1 MNKQTTE
8 STRTSQIIRLGPRR
22 VYVQSS
28 GNSNSTLPPVMLLSG
43 TLVSSRSWRRLTPLI
58 RDRRIVAVDLVGVG
72 QTSRAR
78 APRDLALSA
87 QAGLL
92 EQLFDA
98 LHLEKVDMVGA
109 SYGGC
114 VALVFGGLHPG
125 RVRSVAAIEPPLLA
139 TGHDWIRQ
147 VRPGLEWLRV
157 GRLAFW
163 SMVKSGLLA
172 RRWTNKLLGRR
183 LPTAP
188 DQKRHSVFTCFY
200 DPYARIGNWRALLFA
215 PIDDPTRALT
225 AIRAPILC
233 IEGSESPLRP
243 QMDRVRELLTRLHP
257 SLCWN
262 SITLAQHDAEI
273 QLPALVA
280 DALTAFWRNLP

>member
-1 MNKQTTE
+1 
-8 STRTSQIIRLGPRR
+8 
-22 VYVQSS
+22 
-28 GNSNSTLPPVMLLSG
+28 MLLSG

-58 RDRRIVAVDLVGVG
+58 QDRRILSVDLIGVG
-72 QTSRAR
+72 QASWAR
-78 APRDLALSA
+78 APRDLGLAA

-92 EQLFDA
+92 AQLFEA
-98 LHLEKVDMVGA
+98 LKVEQVDLVGA
-109 SYGGC
+109 SYGGG
-114 VALVFGGLHPG
+114 VALIFSGLHPE

-139 TGHDWIRQ
+139 TGHEWIRQ
-147 VRPGLEWLRV
+147 VRPGLEWIRA

-163 SMVKSGLLA
+163 GLVKTGFLA
-172 RRWTNKLLGRR
+172 RRWTHKLLGRR

-188 DQKRHSVFTCFY
+188 DQKRRSVFRCYY

-225 AIRAPILC
+225 GIRAPTLG

-243 QMDRVRELLTRLHP
+243 QMDRVRDLLTRLHP
-257 SLCWN
+257 ATRWN

-273 QLPALVA
+273 QLPGLVA
-280 DALTAFWRNLP
+280 DALTGFWRDLT

>member
-1 MNKQTTE
+1 M
-8 STRTSQIIRLGPRR
+8 
-22 VYVQSS
+22 
-28 GNSNSTLPPVMLLSG
+28 
-43 TLVSSRSWRRLTPLI
+43 PLI
-58 RDRRIVAVDLVGVG
+58 RDRRILAVDLVGVG

-92 EQLFDA
+92 AQLFEA
-98 LHLEKVDMVGA
+98 LKVEQMDLVGA
-109 SYGGC
+109 SYGGA
-114 VALVFGGLHPG
+114 VALIFSGLHPEYI
-125 RVRSVAAIEPPLLA
+125 RSVAALEPPLLA

-163 SMVKSGLLA
+163 GLVKSGFLA

-188 DQKRHSVFTCFY
+188 DQKRHSVFTCYY

-225 AIRAPILC
+225 SIRAPILC

-243 QMDRVRELLTRLHP
+243 QMDRVRDLLKRLHP
-257 SLCWN
+257 SMRWD

-273 QLPALVA
+273 QLPGLVA
-280 DALTAFWRNLP
+280 DSLTGFWRDLR